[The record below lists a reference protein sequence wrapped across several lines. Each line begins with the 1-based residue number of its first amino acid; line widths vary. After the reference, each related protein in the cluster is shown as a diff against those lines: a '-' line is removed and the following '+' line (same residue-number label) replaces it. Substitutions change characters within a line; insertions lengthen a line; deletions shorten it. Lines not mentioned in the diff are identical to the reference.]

1 MLVMTGQS
9 CISDYRASLTFKS
22 FTLLD
27 IIPSLCLLAT
37 ILLST
42 YLGILPFGDIFK
54 RYKFAL
60 TSKMLHSNQSNRYE
74 YGFDALEAKA
84 HKHTTT

>member
-1 MLVMTGQS
+1 M
-9 CISDYRASLTFKS
+9 
-22 FTLLD
+22 FTSNYTTKY
-27 IIPSLCLLAT
+27 I
-37 ILLST
+37 
-42 YLGILPFGDIFK
+42 GILPFGDIFK